1 MTMSPSTPWAM
12 FSSTAGAASSSDPP
26 LGEVAHG
33 EDDGAS
39 SQAGTDEST
48 SRLRFVVLEY
58 VTSMYEVVG

>member
-48 SRLRFVVLEY
+48 SRLSFRRNGV
-58 VTSMYEVVG
+58 